1 MGFRDRIE
9 DIGRGL
15 GIDGVVYNYNDGIVR
30 ILANFDD
37 RELKEFFKKSIR
49 FLEKKDSM
57 IKIEEIEEKELNTYI
72 EFPSGI
78 NRISADDLLELNKKL
93 DEGIKYIKM
102 IFGVLEEHREL
113 LQEIKKT
120 QKDKQPKKIQVRKKT
135 HKISKKIVKKSTSVS
150 AKQKS
155 NLKSLFANVKT
166 KASSVKKKVVNNV
179 QKSLTTSRFKANF
192 EKQTKSN
199 NLLSKFLDDKK
210 VNITKQKIGD
220 TKNEHDLY
228 ISKIYEILYQR
239 WQPLLIVDGLSTK
252 VIITIYKDGKFNY
265 RILQYSGDSSFDD
278 QLVLF
283 LEKQKEEKFPIPKKS
298 RIDIEVIFT
307 AKG

>member
-120 QKDKQPKKIQVRKKT
+120 LHNMNNTLNEINKKI
-135 HKISKKIVKKSTSVS
+135 
-150 AKQKS
+150 
-155 NLKSLFANVKT
+155 N
-166 KASSVKKKVVNNV
+166 
-179 QKSLTTSRFKANF
+179 
-192 EKQTKSN
+192 
-199 NLLSKFLDDKK
+199 
-210 VNITKQKIGD
+210 
-220 TKNEHDLY
+220 
-228 ISKIYEILYQR
+228 
-239 WQPLLIVDGLSTK
+239 
-252 VIITIYKDGKFNY
+252 
-265 RILQYSGDSSFDD
+265 
-278 QLVLF
+278 
-283 LEKQKEEKFPIPKKS
+283 
-298 RIDIEVIFT
+298 
-307 AKG
+307 